1 MDAQVVIL
9 LAFCG
14 TRTFIT
20 IFTKLSLFHYLSY
33 MNPTMLS
40 HSTTVKL
47 TLKLFSLLH
56 CSLSSAV
63 YP

>member
-1 MDAQVVIL
+1 MAAQVVIF
-9 LAFCG
+9 LALCG
-14 TRTFIT
+14 TRTSIT
-20 IFTKLSLFHYLSY
+20 IFTSLSLFYYLSH

-40 HSTTVKL
+40 QSTTVKF

-56 CSLSSAV
+56 CSLSNAV

>member
-1 MDAQVVIL
+1 
-9 LAFCG
+9 
-14 TRTFIT
+14 
-20 IFTKLSLFHYLSY
+20 
-33 MNPTMLS
+33 MLS

-63 YP
+63 YPWGLLTINVLVFL